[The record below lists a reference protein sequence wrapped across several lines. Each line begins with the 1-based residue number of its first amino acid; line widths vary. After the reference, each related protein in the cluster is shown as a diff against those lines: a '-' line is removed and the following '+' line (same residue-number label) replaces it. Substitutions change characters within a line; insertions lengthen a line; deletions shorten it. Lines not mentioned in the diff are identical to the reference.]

1 MATLA
6 MDDIAMKM
14 REQMGYNP
22 ALDAELSDEYLTRKF
37 LRPASHLENVTY
49 ELTRDPGYLHQY
61 YMLREQM
68 FISVWGLQ
76 NFCGK
81 EDEYDAISDIMVA
94 RIGNQV
100 IGGCRLTFSHPASP
114 RRLPMEKEDFLLVD
128 ALPELPLEDVIHVE
142 ISRMAILP
150 EFQNSLAMLEI
161 SRQLLKRGADKKARY
176 AFTLAPV
183 PLSRNYRRAAYLFG
197 LNWEIRNDVMV
208 PDREEYEGIKMVLSL
223 LDLAPV
229 YAHRTKKKAEH
240 DISRLLVDSEQ

>member
-1 MATLA
+1 
-6 MDDIAMKM
+6 
-14 REQMGYNP
+14 
-22 ALDAELSDEYLTRKF
+22 
-37 LRPASHLENVTY
+37 
-49 ELTRDPGYLHQY
+49 
-61 YMLREQM
+61 
-68 FISVWGLQ
+68 
-76 NFCGK
+76 
-81 EDEYDAISDIMVA
+81 
-94 RIGNQV
+94 
-100 IGGCRLTFSHPASP
+100 
-114 RRLPMEKEDFLLVD
+114 MEKEDFLLVD

-208 PDREEYEGIKMVLSL
+208 PDRAEYEGIKMVLSM

-229 YAHRTKKKAEH
+229 YANRPKKQAAH
-240 DISRLLVDSEQ
+240 DANRLLVDSEQ